1 MSHDNAIRARMTR
14 RGLLL
19 GAAAAATAGLVLTP
33 AAMASSAAES
43 FVERV
48 GSGVLNAA
56 NAGSVSAFRSLLRRD
71 ADIAS
76 IALFSLGPYR
86 RKLPAGRRGEYFR
99 LVEDYISGVFA
110 AHAKSLQGQS
120 LNATGSRNASD
131 SVIVTSSFKAASGRN
146 VPVIWRLVKRGGGF
160 KVFDVNV
167 EGIWLATT
175 QKTNFISVLKQHNGD
190 FNALLAYLKQ

>member
-14 RGLLL
+14 RELVL
-19 GAAAAATAGLVLTP
+19 GAAAAAMAGLLLAP
-33 AAMASSAAES
+33 AAMASSAAKS

-56 NAGSVSAFRSLLRRD
+56 NAGSVSAFRALLRRD
-71 ADIAS
+71 ADISS

-86 RKLPAGRRGEYFR
+86 KNLPAGRRAEYFH

-120 LNATGSRNASD
+120 LTASGSRDASD

-146 VPVIWRLVKRGGGF
+146 VAVIWRLVKRGGGF

-190 FNALLAYLKQ
+190 FNALITYLKQ

>member
-14 RGLLL
+14 RGLVL
-19 GAAAAATAGLVLTP
+19 GAAVAAMAGLVRTP
-33 AAMASSAAES
+33 AAMAGSAAES

-48 GSGVLNAA
+48 GAGVLNAA
-56 NAGSVSAFRSLLRRD
+56 NAGSVSAFRSLLRQN
-71 ADIAS
+71 ADISS

-86 RKLPAGRRGEYFR
+86 RKLPASRRSEYYR

-110 AHAKSLQGQS
+110 AHAKSLQGQGLKAS
-120 LNATGSRNASD
+120 GSRDASD
-131 SVIVTSSFKAASGRN
+131 SVIVTSNFKAASGRN
-146 VPVIWRLVKRGGGF
+146 VPVIWRLVKRGGGY